1 LGYFHDGE
9 AHGLSQENHISVIS
23 SEIGHLMRKANLIL
37 APLLL
42 LAACGKP
49 EKPAEA
55 EKPEGPGLTLKAEEV
70 KSLGL
75 TIQPAVP
82 AQFTGRITGYGVVT
96 ALDTIAQ
103 ADSEF
108 LTAQAAAAQS
118 AAAAARARSLSTGEE
133 AAISREQL
141 EVAESKA
148 AADAAALALAQR
160 KTEAA
165 FGLNSPWHDAS
176 DRRAVMQRLAAGRAV
191 LVRVTFPAIG
201 GPSPK
206 RVDISRMGADR
217 KSWTAHTIWDAPAD
231 VTVPGRSFYVL
242 VEGSDLAQN
251 ERVIAAI
258 PTGTSLAGAKISSR
272 ALVYGESEAW
282 VYLQTAANTFQRT
295 KVDIGRPLDDGYF
308 VDNVKPGDKVVVDG
322 AGLLMARE
330 INPSTETEE

>member
-1 LGYFHDGE
+1 
-9 AHGLSQENHISVIS
+9 
-23 SEIGHLMRKANLIL
+23 MRKLVVFA
-37 APLLL
+37 ASLLL
-42 LAACGKP
+42 LAACGKT

-70 KSLGL
+70 KGLG
-75 TIQPAVP
+75 IAVQAAVP
-82 AQFTGRITGYGVVT
+82 AQFTGRIAGYGVVT

-148 AADAAALALAQR
+148 AADAAALGLARR

-165 FGLNSPWHDAS
+165 FGLNSPWHNPAERS
-176 DRRAVMQRLAAGRAV
+176 AVMQRLASGKAV

-201 GPSPK
+201 GAAPK

-231 VTVPGRSFYVL
+231 VTVPGRSFYAL

-258 PTGTSLAGAKISSR
+258 PTGTSQAGAKIPAR

-282 VYLQTAANTFQRT
+282 VYLQTAENTFLKT
-295 KVDIGRPLDDGYF
+295 KVDTSRPLDEGYF
-308 VDNVKPGDKVVVDG
+308 VGSVKPGDKVVVDG
-322 AGLLMARE
+322 AGLLLARE
-330 INPSTETEE
+330 TNPSTAAEE